1 MAGHKIRWIRL
12 QMKCKEKGVLA
23 FASNNC
29 ALMQVQLGKSAQL
42 NSSVGDNDMY
52 LLVPTLE
59 NS

>member
-1 MAGHKIRWIRL
+1 
-12 QMKCKEKGVLA
+12 MKCKGKGVLA
-23 FASNNC
+23 FASNYC

-42 NSSVGDNDMY
+42 NSSLGDNGIY

>member
-1 MAGHKIRWIRL
+1 
-12 QMKCKEKGVLA
+12 MKCKEKGVLA

>member
-1 MAGHKIRWIRL
+1 
-12 QMKCKEKGVLA
+12 MKCKGKGVLA

-42 NSSVGDNDMY
+42 NSSVGANGMH

>member
-1 MAGHKIRWIRL
+1 
-12 QMKCKEKGVLA
+12 MKCKGKGVLV

-42 NSSVGDNDMY
+42 NSSVRDNDIY